1 MTKVNEPITLG
12 LVIETVEP
20 APRTFDLWDTGAVK
34 WFDERRRIGFI
45 IPDEGDE
52 DIFFPWTVLKSCGI
66 PEREAQ
72 TGIRV
77 RFKWKPAPGPGRR
90 PEATQIVIIRT
101 KR

>member
-1 MTKVNEPITLG
+1 MTKPVTDPFTLDF
-12 LVIETVEP
+12 VQSTQDTSPRVEP
-20 APRTFDLWDTGAVK
+20 WDTGALK